1 MERGCVKVAR
11 VTGID
16 ELVQF
21 MQNEAD
27 KAKERAKRQSKKETI
42 DQIKRLSDKAVA
54 DWYGGYSP
62 DFYDRLGGRSGA
74 LKKYSITQEGNSFFV
89 DFNQNI
95 SSHQN
100 NDLVSEI
107 VIALGYHGGSPGD
120 GTSGIN
126 WRTGYNFSEWGDPA
140 TWDPAIINVIN
151 EGIDE
156 INKKN
161 EERSADLFE
170 RYFGA
175 SW

>member
-1 MERGCVKVAR
+1 MAR

-21 MQNEAD
+21 IQNEAN
-27 KAKERAKRQSKKETI
+27 KAKERVERQSKEQTKN
-42 DQIKRLSDKAVA
+42 QIKRLSDKAVA
-54 DWYGGYSP
+54 DWYGGYGP
-62 DFYDRLGGRSGA
+62 DSYGRSGA
-74 LKKYSITQEGNSFFV
+74 LERYSIVQEGDSFFV

-126 WRTGYNFSEWGDPA
+126 WRTGYNFSEWGDSA

-151 EGIDE
+151 DGIDE

-170 RYFGA
+170 QYFGA

>member
-21 MQNEAD
+21 IQNEANR
-27 KAKERAKRQSKKETI
+27 AKERAERQSKEQTKN
-42 DQIKRLSDKAVA
+42 QIKRLSDKAVA
-54 DWYGGYSP
+54 DWYGGYGPNS
-62 DFYDRLGGRSGA
+62 YDRSGA
-74 LKKYSITQEGNSFFV
+74 LERYSIVQEGDNFFV

-170 RYFGA
+170 RYFGT